1 MGRSIRERIV
11 REITTRC
18 GQAIAPVP
26 VLRVPTVPI
35 PREASPALL
44 LFVEGETVTAQANVL
59 VDRQLTVRLVA
70 LARGADAFEVVDR
83 LMVAAHG
90 ALFADRSFGGLA
102 LGLTEIDC
110 EWDAE
115 DADAGVAALPA
126 RYEIRYRTLAT
137 DLTRTGET
145 S

>member
-1 MGRSIRERIV
+1 MSSSTLPNRLELYWRLV
-11 REITTRC
+11 RLHR
-18 GQAIAPVP
+18 
-26 VLRVPTVPI
+26 PI
-35 PREASPALL
+35 GILL
-44 LFVEGETVTAQANVL
+44 LLWPTLWA
-59 VDRQLTVRLVA
+59 
-70 LARGADAFEVVDR
+70 

-145 S
+145 P